1 MSPTMTLRLSTL
13 ACTFAALL
21 AAGLPSRSALA
32 APVYKCSAGGKVSYG
47 DRPCAQGTSAT
58 LPPAPGVAP
67 PGADAV
73 VTGDSRTLLEL
84 DPPSTPAPAA
94 RAGDEQ
100 RSMLAEQRVRQK
112 ELQRLQKER
121 LAQEKAERKEQQKLA
136 RADASRRKTCARL
149 RLRHKWAEE
158 DAARA
163 WLDAKPA
170 ARDAA
175 RRKEKRQAEALALEC
190 PA

>member
-1 MSPTMTLRLSTL
+1 MLPTMTLRLFTLSSTL
-13 ACTFAALL
+13 SSTLAALL
-21 AAGLPSRSALA
+21 AACLLSGPALA
-32 APVYKCSAGGKVSYG
+32 APVYKCSGGGKVSYG
-47 DRPCAQGTSAT
+47 DRPCAQGASAT
-58 LPPAPGVAP
+58 LPPAPGGAAPGVAP

-73 VTGDSRTLLEL
+73 VTGDSRMLLQL
-84 DPPSTPAPAA
+84 DPPSTPALRAA
-94 RAGDEQ
+94 GEQ
-100 RSMLAEQRVRQK
+100 RRALAAQRAY
-112 ELQRLQKER
+112 KER
-121 LAQEKAERKEQQKLA
+121 LAEEKAQRKEQQKLA
-136 RADASRRKTCARL
+136 RAHESRRKTCARL

-163 WLDAKPA
+163 FLDAKPA